1 MKFIHRFS
9 TRCHNWHF
17 SLLRLPLR
25 GPMSN
30 FLTLDDQGICA
41 VIALRL
47 KNERLRRGLS
57 QATVALSSG
66 VSLRTYKR
74 FEASGTGNIQT
85 LVSVLRVLE
94 RLRMLEIALP
104 AATLPTSST
113 LLGKVE
119 ALRKRARPGN

>member
-1 MKFIHRFS
+1 
-9 TRCHNWHF
+9 
-17 SLLRLPLR
+17 
-25 GPMSN
+25 MSN
-30 FLTLDDQGICA
+30 FQSLDDHGICA

-57 QATVALSSG
+57 QSTVAVSSG

-85 LVSVLRVLE
+85 LVSVLRTLD

-104 AATLPTSST
+104 AATLPASST